1 MPEVEDTDSGVLRIG
16 VTRKPPEWLTL
27 PEKAQG
33 AETRTRKTTTSWIN
47 KSTKTTE
54 DQKGATWK
62 DQRKTR
68 RECVTKT

>member
-33 AETRTRKTTTSWIN
+33 AETRTRKT
-47 KSTKTTE
+47 
-54 DQKGATWK
+54 
-62 DQRKTR
+62 R